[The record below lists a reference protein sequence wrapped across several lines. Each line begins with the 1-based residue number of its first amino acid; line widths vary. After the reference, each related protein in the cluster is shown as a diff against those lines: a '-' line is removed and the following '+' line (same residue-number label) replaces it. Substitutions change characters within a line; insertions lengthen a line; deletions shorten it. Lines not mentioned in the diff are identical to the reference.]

1 MAVADVLLGDSGDD
15 PWTVRDGWRLNAAP
29 VRKTAI
35 AVGEDADWFDPSAH
49 EVADDISMPLVTDLS
64 PRRFAVTTG
73 GDSVLVEVPDF
84 EAEAEALAGGDAV
97 KAPMPGKIIA
107 LNVKA
112 GDTVEKGQVVA
123 VMEAM
128 KMEHALT
135 APRDGVVEAVG
146 AKLGAQVP
154 EGEVL
159 VALEEG

>member
-1 MAVADVLLGDSGDD
+1 MLDAAD
-15 PWTVRDGWRLNAAP
+15 P
-29 VRKTAI
+29 
-35 AVGEDADWFDPSAH
+35 AH
-49 EVADDISMPLVTDLS
+49 HAL
-64 PRRFAVTTG
+64 
-73 GDSVLVEVPDF
+73 
-84 EAEAEALAGGDAV
+84 EAEAEALAGGDAI
-97 KAPMPGKIIA
+97 KAPMPGKVIA

-128 KMEHALT
+128 KMEHSLT

-146 AKLGAQVP
+146 AEIGAQVP